1 MSYFRNE
8 FKYLVSEQQI
18 AMLSCRLDGV
28 LSADVHAGGK
38 EAGDRKQYLIRSL
51 YFDDPQNSCFYDNE
65 SGYDRREKWRIRT
78 YNASAK
84 TIYLEKKSKLHG
96 KTHKD
101 RCLLTREQAE
111 RLILG
116 EGLPQE
122 PEDGLLKE
130 FSLLQ
135 RTKGFMPKVITV
147 YERVPYV
154 YALGNVRITFDRN
167 ISSSVDYG
175 SFFAER
181 LPVRPVMQAGAHLME
196 VKYDEYLPSFIFQ
209 CLQMQNLQ
217 RTAFSK
223 YCLCR
228 KYSLVLASPIW

>member
-1 MSYFRNE
+1 MSYYRNE
-8 FKYLVSEQQI
+8 LKYLISEQQI

-28 LSADVHAGGK
+28 LAADVHAGKG
-38 EAGDRKQYLIRSL
+38 GGRKQYLIRSL
-51 YFDDPQNSCFYDNE
+51 YFDDYQNSCFYDNE

-84 TIYLEKKSKLHG
+84 TIYLEKKSKIHG

-116 EGLPQE
+116 EPLSAE
-122 PEDGLLKE
+122 TDKELLRE
-130 FSLLQ
+130 FSVLQ
-135 RTKGFMPKVITV
+135 RTKGFVPKIITV

-167 ISSSVDYG
+167 ISSSADFG
-175 SFFAER
+175 GFFAEK
-181 LPVRPVMQAGAHLME
+181 LPVRPVMAAGRHLLE
-196 VKYDEYLPSFIFQ
+196 VKYDEFLPSFIFQ
-209 CLQMQNLQ
+209 CLQTQGLQ

-228 KYSLVLASPIW
+228 KYSLVLASPLC